1 MNILKAEFI
10 ELIKVDFV
18 SFIVNK
24 CYLNCIMTKT
34 IVRFPCQMVVDKC
47 PEVRPSMSCC
57 TQVKIHEKNSFLFKC
72 VTDVQQPVEACIHIT
87 NTQTKQHF
95 LAVKTFY
102 CPAAQSERLTEYF
115 R

>member
-1 MNILKAEFI
+1 MNILKAEFR
-10 ELIKVDFV
+10 ELMKVDLV

-24 CYLNCIMTKT
+24 CYLNCMTTKT
-34 IVRFPCQMVVDKC
+34 IVRFPCQLVVDKSSK
-47 PEVRPSMSCC
+47 VRPSMSCG
-57 TQVKIHEKNSFLFKC
+57 TQVKSHNKNSFLFKC
-72 VTDVQQPVEACIHIT
+72 VTDVKQPVEACIHTT

-102 CPAAQSERLTEYF
+102 CPAAQSEGFTEYF

>member
-10 ELIKVDFV
+10 ELMKVDLV
-18 SFIVNK
+18 SSRVK
-24 CYLNCIMTKT
+24 CYLNCIVTRM
-34 IVRFPCQMVVDKC
+34 IVRFPCQLVVDK
-47 PEVRPSMSCC
+47 RSLYMSCC
-57 TQVKIHEKNSFLFKC
+57 TQVRIHNKNSFIFKC
-72 VTDVQQPVEACIHIT
+72 ITDVKQPVEACIPVT

-102 CPAAQSERLTEYF
+102 CPAAQSEGFTEYI